1 MFLSS
6 VIVAPFV
13 IAQAFAPAPAD
24 TAPPRGDTVVVRRD
38 TSAGV
43 VPVDTGPAYTAAVD
57 TTPPARVAFDFGP
70 GLGAPIAARALEFG
84 VSSAAGATS
93 RGQPATAARVRFVR
107 APDSLSAELARR
119 VASGER
125 IAAVD
130 AQLDGR
136 GGAPAVLLHL
146 RDVQVVSTRLQM
158 NDDNVGLVQ
167 QRLSLEESV
176 AQISVDLQEAR
187 RQRGRARGAPRGA
200 AGAARARRAAARALD
215 ADPGRGGARRRADDA
230 GDTLARVTGA
240 HTAKD
245 ASSSP
250 RPPRLNRSV
259 THTRNR

>member
-84 VSSAAGATS
+84 VSSTPGATS

-158 NDDNVGLVQ
+158 NDDNVGIVQ

-187 RQRGRARGAPRGA
+187 RQLNVAESLDKRHLSSSLELARARGSVDAL
-200 AGAARARRAAARALD
+200 AARLAVQRERLALV
-215 ADPGRGGARRRADDA
+215 AQQ
-230 GDTLARVTGA
+230 LARW
-240 HTAKD
+240 
-245 ASSSP
+245 
-250 RPPRLNRSV
+250 
-259 THTRNR
+259 TRWC

>member
-187 RQRGRARGAPRGA
+187 RQLNVAESLDKRHLSSSLELARARGSVDAL
-200 AGAARARRAAARALD
+200 AARLAVQRERLALVAQQLARWTPIQEEVVLVAART
-215 ADPGRGGARRRADDA
+215 
-230 GDTLARVTGA
+230 TLE
-240 HTAKD
+240 
-245 ASSSP
+245 
-250 RPPRLNRSV
+250 
-259 THTRNR
+259 TR